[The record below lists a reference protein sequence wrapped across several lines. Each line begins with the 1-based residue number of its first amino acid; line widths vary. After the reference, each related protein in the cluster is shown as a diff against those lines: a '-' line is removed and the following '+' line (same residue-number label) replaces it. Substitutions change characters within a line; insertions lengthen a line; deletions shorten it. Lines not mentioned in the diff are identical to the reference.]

1 MYNIQLGIYV
11 QKQALATFTEQRKR
25 AAAANDK
32 LSFAAAQRSINH
44 VNANLATLHRMEKAG
59 E

>member
-1 MYNIQLGIYV
+1 MYNIQLGIFV
-11 QKQALATFTEQRKR
+11 QKLALFTFTEQRKR

-32 LSFAAAQRSINH
+32 LLFAAAQRSINH
-44 VNANLATLHRMEKAG
+44 VNANLATLHRLEKAG